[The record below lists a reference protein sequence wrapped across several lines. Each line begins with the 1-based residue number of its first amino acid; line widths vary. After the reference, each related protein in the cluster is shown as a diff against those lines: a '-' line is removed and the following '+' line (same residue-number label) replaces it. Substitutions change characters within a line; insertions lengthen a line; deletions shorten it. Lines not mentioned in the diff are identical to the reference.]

1 MGNLEKEVIKTA
13 LKKMFKENHFN
24 ICTIDK
30 CLKISNTIPDKSVY
44 NNMSALH
51 CVNYSEMSND
61 LRKWLFENVI
71 LLFNNNG
78 FDFSI
83 FDVMPMKQE
92 KKEES
97 DVYVV
102 GEIHELKKTKIQMLL
117 GL

>member
-1 MGNLEKEVIKTA
+1 MENLEKEVIKTA
-13 LKKMFKENHFN
+13 LKKMFKESHFN

-30 CLKISNTIPDKSVY
+30 CLKISNTIPDKFVY

-51 CVNYSEMSND
+51 CVNYSEMSED

-71 LLFNNNG
+71 LLFNNNR

-83 FDVMPMKQE
+83 FDVMPMKEE
-92 KKEES
+92 KKNES

-102 GEIHELKKTKIQMLL
+102 SEIRELKKSKIQKLL

>member
-1 MGNLEKEVIKTA
+1 MENLEKEVIKTA
-13 LKKMFKENHFN
+13 LKKMFKENHFS

-51 CVNYSEMSND
+51 CVSYSEMSED
-61 LRKWLFENVI
+61 LRKWLFENVV
-71 LLFNNNG
+71 LLFNNTG

-83 FDVMPMKQE
+83 FDVMPI
-92 KKEES
+92 KEDRNNES

-102 GEIHELKKTKIQMLL
+102 SEIRELKKSKIQKLL
-117 GL
+117 GF

>member
-1 MGNLEKEVIKTA
+1 MENLEKEVIKTA
-13 LKKMFKENHFN
+13 LKKMFKESHFN

-30 CLKISNTIPDKSVY
+30 CLKISNTIPDKSIY

-51 CVNYSEMSND
+51 CVYYSEMSED

-83 FDVMPMKQE
+83 FDVMPMKEE
-92 KKEES
+92 KNNES

-102 GEIHELKKTKIQMLL
+102 SEIRELKKSKIQKLL

>member
-83 FDVMPMKQE
+83 FDVMPMKEE

-102 GEIHELKKTKIQMLL
+102 GEIHELKKTMIQMLL

>member
-1 MGNLEKEVIKTA
+1 MENLEKEVIKTA
-13 LKKMFKENHFN
+13 LKKMFKESHFS

-30 CLKISNTIPDKSVY
+30 CLKISNTIPDKSIY

-51 CVNYSEMSND
+51 CVYYSEMSED

-83 FDVMPMKQE
+83 FDVMPMKEE
-92 KKEES
+92 KNNES

-102 GEIHELKKTKIQMLL
+102 SEIRELKKSKIQKLL